1 MNERIVQAYQQGKKI
16 AEIAAEFGVNRTR
29 IYTAIKESGIE
40 LRCPQKKKRDGSKSV
55 KADYKVC
62 PHCKTKA
69 NPTKARFC
77 CMCGADIRSEA
88 DIILPKLEN
97 ALMAC
102 SNFLPANT
110 VGEVTEAIRA
120 AMAYIRQ
127 HD

>member
-16 AEIAAEFGVNRTR
+16 TEIVAEFGVNRTR
-29 IYTAIKESGIE
+29 IYNALKNAGIE
-40 LRCPQKKKRDGSKSV
+40 LRAPKKGEHRSKSAE
-55 KADYKVC
+55 KSYKVC
-62 PHCKTKA
+62 PHCKTKV
-69 NPTKARFC
+69 NPKRAKFC

-88 DIILPKLEN
+88 GIILPKLEN